1 MLSSKVVYIKGLQF
15 MGETSSGHAIIMDGD
30 PEFGGNNTGPRP
42 MELLLLGIGGCS
54 GMDVVSILKKKKQDI
69 KGIEINVK
77 GIKASE
83 HPKKFTDIYLEFLIR
98 GKDISE
104 EAVKRAIELSMN
116 KYCSVKATL
125 EGSAKVNFTY
135 KIIQE

>member
-1 MLSSKVVYIKGLQF
+1 MLSSKVIYIKGLQF
-15 MGETSSGHAIIMDGD
+15 RGETSSGHAIIMDGD

-54 GMDVVSILKKKKQDI
+54 GMDIVSILKKKKQNI
-69 KGIEINVK
+69 SGIEINVK
-77 GIKASE
+77 GKKASE
-83 HPKKFTDIYLEFLIR
+83 YPKKFTDIYLEFLIK
-98 GKDISE
+98 GKNISE

-125 EGSAKVNFTY
+125 EGSATIHFTY
-135 KIIQE
+135 QIIQE